1 MRPASKSPD
10 KTFYIYFFNLCISEW
25 TTNKH
30 NTKCNSF
37 TLKSSLDTPLREQI
51 TSFYNHEDNNKFLI
65 STNANDAILQRF
77 LINNFVVVYPSA
89 YVLQELY
96 NEEFDCKLEVGVVH
110 ASHAE
115 HVRALNYLI
124 HPMSIVKGLKHCQRF
139 VALVGQRLLHLLF
152 TVPSSEVSDSD
163 NNVRSETIIYCIKET
178 RTHRFVF
185 LMLFKICQHFET
197 EKKIKNKSSCN

>member
-1 MRPASKSPD
+1 MLLFIQVHMYCKSYTMRNLIASWKS
-10 KTFYIYFFNLCISEW
+10 
-25 TTNKH
+25 
-30 NTKCNSF
+30 
-37 TLKSSLDTPLREQI
+37 
-51 TSFYNHEDNNKFLI
+51 
-65 STNANDAILQRF
+65 
-77 LINNFVVVYPSA
+77 
-89 YVLQELY
+89 VLYMLAMQ
-96 NEEFDCKLEVGVVH
+96 
-110 ASHAE
+110 E